1 MRSYQLPLV
10 APGVPTFCVVGTN
23 VSTAESFSWSTA
35 QAFPDATPTT
45 VSGLGDGTV
54 NARALALCGDGWP
67 QSKVLQV
74 RIFLYSYSITVH
86 PSSLIADLSV
96 LSSLLH
102 SMPMSTTAA
111 SSMISA
117 RSISSCR

>member
-23 VSTAESFSWSTA
+23 VSTAESFAWSAA
-35 QAFPDATPTT
+35 QSFPDATPTT

-54 NARALALCGDGWP
+54 NARALALCGDGWA

-74 RIFLYSYSITVH
+74 RF
-86 PSSLIADLSV
+86 
-96 LSSLLH
+96 
-102 SMPMSTTAA
+102 
-111 SSMISA
+111 
-117 RSISSCR
+117 